1 MIIMIM
7 MMLKIN
13 DVDELKSRQ
22 AKSGILYCDGSPQDF
37 FDPEDDNEDDND
49 DNVDIEKEIEDVDEL
64 KSRPCLES
72 PIVMALHRTSF
83 QH

>member
-1 MIIMIM
+1 M
-7 MMLKIN
+7 
-13 DVDELKSRQ
+13 
-22 AKSGILYCDGSPQDF
+22 SGIPHCDGSPQDF
-37 FDPEDDNEDDND
+37 FDPEDDNHDNDHDDND
-49 DNVDIEKEIEDVDEL
+49 DVEKEIDDVDEL

>member
-1 MIIMIM
+1 
-7 MMLKIN
+7 MLMLN
-13 DVDELKSRQ
+13 Q
-22 AKSGILYCDGSPQDF
+22 AKSAIPHCDGSPQDF
-37 FDPEDDNEDDND
+37 FDAEDDNHDNHD
-49 DNVDIEKEIEDVDEL
+49 VDVEKEIDDVDEL